1 MMEHF
6 LITGMSRS
14 GTTLLEKLLASHQ
27 ELRVLSQP
35 LPLLYRYFKQQFF
48 YEINYP
54 ETRYV
59 LNDLFNEERYS
70 HKDFRRFLSGYEIS
84 REEIDHL
91 FKEMKN
97 WEGQWF
103 KVTEIKKWLNTQ
115 ETFRLIDF
123 YTFFLD
129 QYTNQKKIL
138 GTKEVLIEEF
148 IPYLLENDVKVIQLF
163 RDPRDVI
170 TSINFG
176 DGPKYTGAHR
186 PTLFHLR
193 NWRKSVAISNTYK
206 NSKGLFRLKYEDLI
220 SAPHYTLAKITEFLN
235 VKPFEE
241 NHFQDGIKTADGK
254 QWSGNSSTVNF
265 NGINKNNKNKYL
277 KKLSPS
283 TIAYI
288 EYTCAPEMQLLG
300 YDLTDSENPDNFT
313 PKRFV
318 EPFESEVDDIP
329 KNFSTLPAQLALEKE
344 RRNLLKSQNISV
356 EKMTSYFFSEANYEI
371 LKGVKHD

>member
-35 LPLLYRYFKQQFF
+35 LPLIYRYFKQQFF
-48 YEINYP
+48 SEINYP
-54 ETRYV
+54 ETCYV

-70 HKDFRRFLSGYEIS
+70 SKDFRSFLSSYEIS
-84 REEIDHL
+84 RAEIDHL
-91 FKEMKN
+91 FKKMEK

-103 KVTEIKKWLNTQ
+103 KVSETKEWLNTQ

-123 YTFFLD
+123 YTFFLN
-129 QYTNQKKIL
+129 QYANQKKVL

-176 DGPKYTGAHR
+176 DGPKYTGVHR

-193 NWRKSVAISNTYK
+193 NWRKSVAISNTCK
-206 NSKGLFRLKYEDLI
+206 DNKGLFRIKYEDLI
-220 SAPHYTLAKITEFLN
+220 SAPQGTLAKITEFLN

-241 NHFQDGIKTADGK
+241 NHFQDGIKTPDGK
-254 QWSGNSSTVNF
+254 QWPGNSSTVNF
-265 NGINKNNKNKYL
+265 SGIKKDNKNKYL

-283 TIAYI
+283 AIAYI
-288 EYTCAPEMQLLG
+288 EYICAPEMQLLG
-300 YDLTDSENPDNFT
+300 YDLTDSEKLDSIT
-313 PKRFV
+313 PERFV
-318 EPFESEVDDIP
+318 ESFEIEVDDIP
-329 KNFSTLPAQLALEKE
+329 KNFSTLPSQLALETE
-344 RRNLLKSQNISV
+344 RRNLLKGQNISV

-371 LKGVKHD
+371 LKGVKQ

>member
-27 ELRVLSQP
+27 EVRVLSQP

-48 YEINYP
+48 SEINYP
-54 ETRYV
+54 ETHYV

-70 HKDFRRFLSGYEIS
+70 SKDFRSFLSSYEIS
-84 REEIDHL
+84 RAEIDHL
-91 FKEMKN
+91 FKKMEK

-103 KVTEIKKWLNTQ
+103 KVDEIKKWLLGNKH
-115 ETFRLIDF
+115 FRLIDF
-123 YTFFLD
+123 YAFFLN
-129 QYTNQKKIL
+129 QYANQKKVL

-176 DGPKYTGAHR
+176 DGPKYTGTHR

-193 NWRKSVAISNTYK
+193 NWRKSVAVSNTCK
-206 NSKGLFRLKYEDLI
+206 DSKWLFRLKYEDLI
-220 SAPHYTLAKITEFLN
+220 SSPNDTLAKVTEFLN
-235 VKPFEE
+235 VKPFEK
-241 NHFQDGIKTADGK
+241 NHFQNGIKTSDGK

-265 NGINKNNKNKYL
+265 NGINKDNKNKYL
-277 KKLSPS
+277 KKLSLS
-283 TIAYI
+283 AIAYI

-300 YDLTDSENPDNFT
+300 YDLTDSENLDNLT
-313 PKRFV
+313 PKSFV

-329 KNFSTLPAQLALEKE
+329 KKFSTLPAQLSLEKE
-344 RRNLLKSQNISV
+344 RRNLLKGQNITAK
-356 EKMTSYFFSEANYEI
+356 KMTSFFFSEANYEI
-371 LKGVKHD
+371 LKGVKK

>member
-1 MMEHF
+1 MEHF

-27 ELRVLSQP
+27 ELTVLSQP
-35 LPLLYRYFKQQFF
+35 LPLLYRYFKEQFF
-48 YEINYP
+48 SEINYP
-54 ETRYV
+54 ETHYV
-59 LNDLFNEERYS
+59 LNDLFYEERYS
-70 HKDFRRFLSGYEIS
+70 SKDFKSFLSSYEIS
-84 REEIDHL
+84 RAEIDHL
-91 FKEMKN
+91 FKEMEK

-103 KVTEIKKWLNTQ
+103 KVNEIKKKLSIQ

-123 YTFFLD
+123 YTFFLN
-129 QYTNQKKIL
+129 QYANQKKVL

-148 IPYLLENDVKVIQLF
+148 IPYLLENNVKVIQLF

-176 DGPKYTGAHR
+176 DGPKYTGAPR

-193 NWRKSVAISNTYK
+193 NWRKSVAISNTCED
-206 NSKGLFRLKYEDLI
+206 SKGLFRLKYEDLI
-220 SAPHYTLAKITEFLN
+220 SDPHDTLTNITDFLN

-241 NHFQDGIKTADGK
+241 NHFQHGIKTSDGK
-254 QWSGNSSTVNF
+254 RWSGNSSTVSF
-265 NGINKNNKNKYL
+265 NGINKDNKNNYL
-277 KKLSPS
+277 KKLSS
-283 TIAYI
+283 SVIAYI

-300 YDLTDSENPDNFT
+300 YDLTGSENLDNFT

-318 EPFESEVDDIP
+318 EPFEIEVDDIP
-329 KNFSTLPAQLALEKE
+329 KNFSTLPFQLALENE
-344 RRNLLKSQNISV
+344 RRNLLKGQNISV

-371 LKGVKHD
+371 LKGVKR